1 MIYFVSDV
9 HLGLGKREEEIKRE
23 NKFLNFL
30 DFIKKDCEIL
40 YLVGDIFDYW
50 FEYDTVIPKYFYRT
64 LAKLY
69 ELSERGIKVEF
80 IMGNH
85 DFGLRSFFPE
95 ELNITVYRDDI
106 IRNHNGKQFYI
117 SHGDGKALN
126 DLGYKILKKIL
137 RANLSMKLFLK
148 LHPDWGINLAKGS
161 SHKSRNYTGKK
172 NYGSDEGM
180 NQFAK
185 DRIDEG
191 NDFVIMGHRHLA
203 SELNHKDG
211 KYINLGEWIKNPH
224 YAVFDGVNLIL
235 KDFNYGSNYGNK

>member
-9 HLGLGKREEEIKRE
+9 HLGFGSRKEDKQRED
-23 NKFLNFL
+23 KFLAFL
-30 DFIKKDCEIL
+30 DSIKKDCEIL

-50 FEYDTVIPKYFYRT
+50 FEYKTVIPKYFYRT
-64 LAKLY
+64 LAKFY
-69 ELSERGIKVEF
+69 EFTNAGIKIEF

-85 DFGLRSFFPE
+85 DFGLRNFFPE
-95 ELNITVYRDDI
+95 ELNIAVYRDDI
-106 IRNHNGKQFYI
+106 VRVHNNKKFFI

-137 RANLSMKLFLK
+137 RANISMKMFLW
-148 LHPDWGINLAKGS
+148 LHPDFGISTAKGS

-180 NQFAK
+180 IQFAK

-191 NDFVIMGHRHLA
+191 NNYVIMGHRHLA
-203 SELNHKDG
+203 SELKHNNG
-211 KYINLGEWIKNPH
+211 KYVNLGEWIKNPH
-224 YAVFDGVNLIL
+224 YAVFDGYELIL
-235 KDFNYGSNYGNK
+235 KKFE